1 MRPAGAL
8 GPPVPCVSSAER
20 VLSGGR
26 AEPVDA
32 AAGHLGTP
40 ERVET
45 LEHIGV
51 RHAGPEVGADQ
62 VERAGAHH
70 ARGGAINGPARHLR
84 PFPTV
89 PEPGLPGRA
98 AVPPPPRYSNEAQA
112 PTAAMAVTPPSIRKS
127 APTT

>member
-32 AAGHLGTP
+32 AAGHVGTP

-45 LEHIGV
+45 LEHVGV
-51 RHAGPEVGADQ
+51 LHAGPEVGADQ
-62 VERAGAHH
+62 VERAGAHY
-70 ARGGAINGPARHLR
+70 ARVGDINGSSRTPR
-84 PFPTV
+84 PFPPV
-89 PEPGLPGRA
+89 PEPGLPFRA
-98 AVPPPPRYSNEAQA
+98 AVPPPPD
-112 PTAAMAVTPPSIRKS
+112 TATRLRHPRPQW
-127 APTT
+127 P